1 MENAKKIRSKI
12 DVRDIISDHWAT
24 IVNANTGKP
33 SLGDVSVFVLFPGL
47 VAAALISFDALMTDA
62 VIGGIISG
70 LSIFV
75 GLLFNVLVVIF
86 DIVKRDTYVSIK
98 NDLLKQSLSNIAFSI
113 LISLICIVTSIAS
126 FVNIQII
133 KVIFNVFTYMLLIE
147 FIVCLLMILKRMYKL
162 LMNEFKNITTTA

>member
-33 SLGDVSVFVLFPGL
+33 SFGDVFIFVLLPGMI
-47 VAAALISFDALMTDA
+47 AAALICFNALMTDA

-86 DIVKRDTYVSIK
+86 DIVKRDSFSSIK
-98 NDLLKQSLSNIAFSI
+98 NELLKQSLANIAFSI
-113 LISLICIVTSIAS
+113 LISLICIVTAVVA
-126 FVNIQII
+126 FVNIDWI
-133 KVIFNVFTYMLLIE
+133 KITFNAITYVLLIE
-147 FIVCLLMILKRMYKL
+147 FVVCLLMVLKRMYKL
-162 LMNEFKNITTTA
+162 LMNEFKNIAA